1 MNKYILSGIIG
12 ALTGFLAGFQGIAG
26 SFYILTLL
34 MIFGIAENQKIA
46 AGTTLLTII
55 FPLSIGAV
63 WTYYKKG
70 HVDVPVA
77 FTILAGYI
85 LFATLGAKFNYM
97 VHEKY
102 VHLSIAFMMVLS
114 ACYYIYKFL
123 KLHLK

>member
-12 ALTGFLAGFQGIAG
+12 IISGFLAGFQGIAG
-26 SFYILTLL
+26 SFYILTMLL
-34 MIFGIAENQKIA
+34 AFGIAENQKVA

-63 WTYYKKG
+63 MTYYKKG

-77 FTILAGYI
+77 FTILGTYI
-85 LFATLGAKFNYM
+85 LSATLGAKFNYM

-102 VHLSIAFMMVLS
+102 VMLSIAIMMIIS
-114 ACYYIYKFL
+114 AGYYVYKFFQL
-123 KLHLK
+123 QS